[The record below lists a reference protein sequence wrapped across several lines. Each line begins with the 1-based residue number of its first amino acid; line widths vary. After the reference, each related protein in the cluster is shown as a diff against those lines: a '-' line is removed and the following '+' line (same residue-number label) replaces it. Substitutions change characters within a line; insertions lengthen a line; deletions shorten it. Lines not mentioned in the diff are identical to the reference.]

1 MKIVLSAFLVSLAVG
16 STAAVLSAQQPQPQ
30 QQPPTPPAVSAQAPQ
45 TPPAAKDTVDVT
57 LTGCLVQGSAPNVFV
72 FQNAKKDSKSTAEK
86 GVSYV
91 VVASS
96 ETLNLRNH
104 LNHEIQISGQSDGKI
119 APVSTER
126 ASETEL
132 PKLTAKNIT
141 MIANTCATTTSASR

>member
-1 MKIVLSAFLVSLAVG
+1 MKNVLSALLVSMAVG

-30 QQPPTPPAVSAQAPQ
+30 QQPPTPPAVTAPQ
-45 TPPAAKDTVDVT
+45 TAPAPKDAVDVT

-91 VVASS
+91 VVASG
-96 ETLNLRNH
+96 EALNLRNH

-141 MIANTCATTTSASR
+141 MIANTCATTTAASR

>member
-1 MKIVLSAFLVSLAVG
+1 MKLVLSAFVVSMAIG
-16 STAAVLSAQQPQPQ
+16 SAAGLSAQQ
-30 QQPPTPPAVSAQAPQ
+30 QPPSPPAVTPQAPPMAQ
-45 TPPAAKDTVDVT
+45 PKDADVT

-72 FQNAKKDSKSTAEK
+72 FQNAKKDAKSTTEK

-91 VVASS
+91 VVSSS
-96 ETLNLRNH
+96 EALSLRNH

-119 APVSTER
+119 APASTER

-141 MIANTCATTTSASR
+141 MIANTCSTALPASR

>member
-16 STAAVLSAQQPQPQ
+16 STAAALSAQ
-30 QQPPTPPAVSAQAPQ
+30 QQPPTPPAVPAQAPQ
-45 TPPAAKDTVDVT
+45 TAPAAKDAVDLT

-96 ETLNLRNH
+96 DTLNLRNH

-141 MIANTCATTTSASR
+141 MIANTCATTTTASR